1 MRWRTQQCGWRGGQW
16 RGRGGRFPP
25 NHINF
30 GCASMISGGKQKRP
44 FVVRPS
50 SDLLANLDIRQSM
63 STMVMLSRRAL
74 LLSALLCGVVCSSS
88 AFTVR
93 PGADV
98 SQLLSSERHHQQKC
112 PGRLTNRSSP
122 EVFVAGKGIA
132 LSVASGGAAA
142 ASEDGP
148 SSLEKLKAFT
158 SKNFF
163 LLGMMVAVA
172 LARAFPHV
180 SRLLLSIIS
189 HITHHRTASL
199 LSHTSILSHNI
210 SSTPNMIQSIT
221 CNSLEKMEEFC
232 VPNCSSESMV
242 LRASFYFQVFRWSYQ
257 SCRNRFVMSS

>member
-30 GCASMISGGKQKRP
+30 GCASMISGGKPTKAS
-44 FVVRPS
+44 VRRS
-50 SDLLANLDIRQSM
+50 SLILRHQSANLNIRRQSM

-74 LLSALLCGVVCSSS
+74 VLSALLCGVVCSSS

-122 EVFVAGKGIA
+122 EVFVAGKGVA

-180 SRLLLSIIS
+180 SRLLLSITS
-189 HITHHRTASL
+189 RTIARR
-199 LSHTSILSHNI
+199 H
-210 SSTPNMIQSIT
+210 
-221 CNSLEKMEEFC
+221 
-232 VPNCSSESMV
+232 
-242 LRASFYFQVFRWSYQ
+242 SYLIHPY
-257 SCRNRFVMSS
+257 SRTTFHPHPT